1 MRRREI
7 REDSLNW
14 WDRNG
19 LRPTPRSNGVCCV
32 FVAVST
38 RCFADHPFAEACAQL
53 VDLEFDKVEIWM
65 DESSPHLR
73 VSEVADD
80 PDGFVARYR
89 ETTRMPPVA
98 FTAAHDLDLRELLGV
113 TKAAKQLR
121 VTQVTIPASP
131 LGTPFN
137 AEIERLRELTQVAR
151 QDGVRLSIRTES
163 NKLTEDA
170 HTAVELCGAVPG
182 LGLSLDPSFFLRRP
196 TSERAMDLVLEQ
208 TYHVHLR
215 DSTAQDLQV
224 QVGLGQVDYSKLVVQ
239 LRRVGY
245 DRALSIEFLP
255 ELMDISQ
262 RPLELRK
269 MRMLLESL
277 L

>member
-1 MRRREI
+1 MRRRAV
-7 REDSLNW
+7 RKDSLNW
-14 WDRNG
+14 WVRKG
-19 LRPTPRSNGVCCV
+19 LRPTPENNGVCCV

-65 DESSPHLR
+65 DESGSHLR

-80 PDGFVARYR
+80 PEAFVARYR
-89 ETTRMPPVA
+89 ETTRMPPIA
-98 FTAAHDLDLRELLGV
+98 FTAAHELDLRALQGI

-121 VTQVTIPASP
+121 VTQITIPASP

-137 AEIERLRELTQVAR
+137 AEIERLRELALTAR
-151 QDGVRLSIRTES
+151 QDGVRLSIRTEGG
-163 NKLTEDA
+163 KLTEDA

-208 TYHVHLR
+208 TFHVHLR
-215 DSTAQDLQV
+215 DSTPEDLQV

-239 LRRVGY
+239 LRRIGY

-255 ELMDISQ
+255 ELMEITQ

>member
-1 MRRREI
+1 M
-7 REDSLNW
+7 
-14 WDRNG
+14 
-19 LRPTPRSNGVCCV
+19 

-38 RCFADHPFAEACAQL
+38 RCFADLPFAEACAQL
-53 VDLEFDKVEIWM
+53 VDLEFDKVEIWLN
-65 DESSPHLR
+65 ESGSHLR
-73 VSEVADD
+73 VSEVASD
-80 PDGFVARYR
+80 PDAFVARYR

-98 FTAAHDLDLRELLGV
+98 MTAAHDLDLRTLQGL

-121 VTQVTIPASP
+121 VTQITMPASP

-137 AEIERLRELTQVAR
+137 AEIERLRELTRTAR
-151 QDGVRLSIRTES
+151 QDGVRLAIRTEGGT
-163 NKLTEDA
+163 LTEDA

-182 LGLSLDPSFFLRRP
+182 LGLSLDPSHFLRRS
-196 TSERAMDLVLEQ
+196 TSERAMDLVHEQ
-208 TYHVHLR
+208 TVHVHLR
-215 DSTAQDLQV
+215 DSTPQELQV

>member
-1 MRRREI
+1 M
-7 REDSLNW
+7 
-14 WDRNG
+14 
-19 LRPTPRSNGVCCV
+19 

-38 RCFADHPFAEACAQL
+38 RCFAELSFADACAQL
-53 VDLEFDKVEIWM
+53 VDLEFDKVELWL
-65 DESSPHLR
+65 DNSGTHLP
-73 VSEVADD
+73 VAEVADD
-80 PDGFVARYR
+80 PDAFVARYR

-98 FTAAHDLDLRELLGV
+98 FTTAHDVDVRALQGI

-137 AEIERLRELTQVAR
+137 AEIERLRELTHTTR
-151 QDGVRLSIRTES
+151 QDGVRLSIRTQGGT
-163 NKLTEDA
+163 LTEDA

-182 LGLSLDPSFFLRRP
+182 LGLSLDPSHFLRHP
-196 TSERAMDLVLEQ
+196 TNERALDLVYEQ

-215 DSTAQDLQV
+215 DSTSQELQV

>member
-1 MRRREI
+1 M
-7 REDSLNW
+7 
-14 WDRNG
+14 
-19 LRPTPRSNGVCCV
+19 

-38 RCFADHPFAEACAQL
+38 RCFAEKPFTEACAQL
-53 VDLEFDKVEIWM
+53 ADLEFDKIEIWM
-65 DESSPHLR
+65 DESGSHLR
-73 VSEVADD
+73 ASEIAAD
-80 PDGFVARYR
+80 PDAFVARYR

-98 FTAAHDLDLRELLGV
+98 FTTAHDLDLRELQGIA
-113 TKAAKQLR
+113 KAAKQLR
-121 VTQVTIPASP
+121 VTQVTIPSAP

-137 AEIERLRELTQVAR
+137 AEIERLRELARVAR
-151 QDGVRLSIRTES
+151 QDGVRLSIRTEGGT
-163 NKLTEDA
+163 LAEDA

-182 LGLSLDPSFFLRRP
+182 LGLSLDPSHFLRRP
-196 TSERAMDLVLEQ
+196 TSERAMDLVIDQ
-208 TYHVHLR
+208 TFHVHLR
-215 DSTAQDLQV
+215 DSTAQELQV

-239 LRRVGY
+239 LRRIRY

>member
-1 MRRREI
+1 
-7 REDSLNW
+7 
-14 WDRNG
+14 
-19 LRPTPRSNGVCCV
+19 V

-38 RCFADHPFAEACAQL
+38 RCFAEFPFADACAQL
-53 VDLEFDKVEIWM
+53 VDLEFDKIEIWL
-65 DESSPHLR
+65 DDFGTHLR
-73 VSEVADD
+73 VSDVAHD
-80 PDGFVARYR
+80 PDAFVTRYR

-98 FTAAHDLDLRELLGV
+98 FTTAHDIDPRMLQGL

-137 AEIERLRELTQVAR
+137 AEIERLRELTRTAR
-151 QDGVRLSIRTES
+151 QDGVRLSIRTQAGT
-163 NKLTEDA
+163 LTEDA

-182 LGLSLDPSFFLRRP
+182 LGLSLDPSHFLRHP
-196 TSERAMDLVLEQ
+196 ASERALDLVYEQ

-215 DSTAQDLQV
+215 DSTPQELQV

-255 ELMDISQ
+255 ELMDSSQ

-277 L
+277 M

>member
-1 MRRREI
+1 
-7 REDSLNW
+7 
-14 WDRNG
+14 
-19 LRPTPRSNGVCCV
+19 V

-65 DESSPHLR
+65 DESGSHLR
-73 VSEVADD
+73 VSEVAGD
-80 PDGFVARYR
+80 PEAFVARYR

-98 FTAAHDLDLRELLGV
+98 FTSAHDLDLRALQGL

-121 VTQVTIPASP
+121 VTQITIPASP

-137 AEIERLRELTQVAR
+137 AEIERLRELAQTAR

-163 NKLTEDA
+163 GKLTEDA

-196 TSERAMDLVLEQ
+196 TSERAMDLVLDQ
-208 TYHVHLR
+208 TFHVHLR
-215 DSTAQDLQV
+215 DSTPQDLQV

-239 LRRVGY
+239 LRRIGY

>member
-1 MRRREI
+1 
-7 REDSLNW
+7 
-14 WDRNG
+14 
-19 LRPTPRSNGVCCV
+19 V

-38 RCFADHPFAEACAQL
+38 RCFADYPFAEACAQL
-53 VDLEFDKVEIWM
+53 VDLEFDKVEIWL
-65 DESSPHLR
+65 DESSSHLR

-80 PDGFVARYR
+80 PDAFVARYR

-98 FTAAHDLDLRELLGV
+98 FTTAHDLDLKSLQGI

-121 VTQVTIPASP
+121 VTQITMPASP

-137 AEIERLRELTQVAR
+137 AEIERLRELARVAR
-151 QDGVRLSIRTES
+151 QDGVRLSIRTEAGT
-163 NKLTEDA
+163 LTEDA
-170 HTAVELCGAVPG
+170 HTAVELCDAVPS
-182 LGLSLDPSFFLRRP
+182 LGLTLDLSLFLKRP
-196 TSERAMDLVLEQ
+196 TSERAMDLVHER
-208 TYHVHLR
+208 TYHVLLR
-215 DSTAQDLQV
+215 DSTPEDMQV
-224 QVGLGQVDYSKLVVQ
+224 QVGLGQIDYSKLVVQ

-245 DRALSIEFLP
+245 ERALSIEFLP
-255 ELMDISQ
+255 ELMDTSQ

>member
-1 MRRREI
+1 VWRRAVWK
-7 REDSLNW
+7 DSLNLW
-14 WDRNG
+14 VRKG
-19 LRPTPRSNGVCCV
+19 LRPTPRNNGVCCV
-32 FVAVST
+32 FVAVSS
-38 RCFADHPFAEACAQL
+38 RCFADCPFADACAQL
-53 VDLEFDKVEIWM
+53 VDLEFDKVEVWL
-65 DESSPHLR
+65 DEAGPHLR
-73 VSEVADD
+73 ASEVAND
-80 PDGFVARYR
+80 PDAFVARYR

-98 FTAAHDLDLRELLGV
+98 FTAAHDLDLRTLLGV
-113 TKAAKQLR
+113 TKVAKQLR

-137 AEIERLRELTQVAR
+137 AEIERLNELTQSAR

-163 NKLTEDA
+163 GMLTEDA

-196 TSERAMDLVLEQ
+196 ASERAMDLVLER
-208 TYHVHLR
+208 TFHVHLR
-215 DSTAQDLQV
+215 DSTPQDLQV

-245 DRALSIEFLP
+245 DRALSIEFMP